1 MAADAVSADKPSAP
15 VKRVHNI
22 VWNAGTLE
30 ELIGRWVD
38 GPARILE
45 VDSYNISDS
54 VCGACKQRRA
64 THNRF
69 KERCYTVTHKPDATT
84 IIITPTGQPFHE
96 TRTNSTKDARG
107 RFSAPQQ
114 LSRPECEVASGAALK
129 APS

>member
-22 VWNAGTLE
+22 VWNSGTLE

-69 KERCYTVTHKPDATT
+69 KERCYTVTHKPDAAT

-96 TRTNSTKDARG
+96 G
-107 RFSAPQQ
+107 RPRALQ
-114 LSRPECEVASGAALK
+114 RASAALS
-129 APS
+129 ARVRSSVGRCTQGP